1 MYDAIIIGAGP
12 AGLQAAMALS
22 RVRRPHLIISIPN
35 SYRNVAAAEMHTF
48 LTRDGTPPL
57 EFVTQAREQLNGYGF
72 AKYVDGKVVS
82 TQKVGNDFEVKLE
95 DGTKYNGRKVIVAT
109 GAKDVFLP
117 VEGTAILP
125 RLAKLGFAELW
136 GTDIV
141 HCVFCGGYE
150 HRDQL
155 CAVIGIDSP
164 RSFQSAMSGLTV
176 ASSMQLFP
184 NIDNPDLVPAEM
196 KGKLALLEAGGFSI
210 MPFKKIT
217 NLSKDSSS
225 GDVVIHLSDGSQH
238 RVDWILYRPPT
249 VLTTPELVSQLEIE
263 LNPMGDI
270 KVGPFHET
278 SVAGVFAAGDCVN
291 FLKHVPGAVNEG
303 FLAGMGT
310 HLQLTA
316 EDLEIARNAVI
327 TK

>member
-1 MYDAIIIGAGP
+1 
-12 AGLQAAMALS
+12 
-22 RVRRPHLIISIPN
+22 
-35 SYRNVAAAEMHTF
+35 
-48 LTRDGTPPL
+48 
-57 EFVTQAREQLNGYGF
+57 
-72 AKYVDGKVVS
+72 
-82 TQKVGNDFEVKLE
+82 
-95 DGTKYNGRKVIVAT
+95 
-109 GAKDVFLP
+109 
-117 VEGTAILP
+117 
-125 RLAKLGFAELW
+125 
-136 GTDIV
+136 
-141 HCVFCGGYE
+141 
-150 HRDQL
+150 
-155 CAVIGIDSP
+155 
-164 RSFQSAMSGLTV
+164 
-176 ASSMQLFP
+176 MQLFP

-217 NLSKDSSS
+217 KFSKDSSS
-225 GDVVIHLSDGSQH
+225 GNVVIHLSDGSQH

-249 VLTTPELVSQLEIE
+249 VLTTPELVSQLGIE
-263 LNPMGDI
+263 MNPMGDI